1 MNMPFN
7 PRQHIGRQLFS
18 GFLCDEQSSKALSE
32 AASELGWPAGLI
44 STGGL
49 RNAVQTLA
57 VTSSP
62 SILVIDL
69 SESPDPLND
78 IGALAEVCEPGTVVI
93 AIGTINDVRFYRDLV
108 GSGIHDYLLKPLNP
122 DHIRDVMSQ
131 AQLMLSGARAAEK
144 GSARPHGMVAFTGTR
159 GGVGTSSIL
168 TSVAWLL
175 SEGRGLIDAIENPG
189 RIDSLYIE
197 RAMMRANP
205 NLAVLSAET
214 PLSNPMLTD
223 GAAFFQ
229 LQHEMKQ
236 AFEFTLVDLPRHM
249 LTQSPQLLGEVQT
262 LVLATE
268 LTLAGT
274 RDTLR
279 MLSWLKS
286 QAPQLNVLVV
296 ANKVPASDPE
306 ISRKDFEH
314 AVERAVDVCIPLNI
328 KVAVQAAKL
337 GKTMAELAPGEKM
350 GNGFDSLAAELVT
363 AITGEEEAT
372 MGAAPSLLGR
382 IASLRDLLPRK
393 AKAA

>member
-1 MNMPFN
+1 
-7 PRQHIGRQLFS
+7 
-18 GFLCDEQSSKALSE
+18 
-32 AASELGWPAGLI
+32 
-44 STGGL
+44 
-49 RNAVQTLA
+49 
-57 VTSSP
+57 
-62 SILVIDL
+62 
-69 SESPDPLND
+69 
-78 IGALAEVCEPGTVVI
+78 
-93 AIGTINDVRFYRDLV
+93 
-108 GSGIHDYLLKPLNP
+108 
-122 DHIRDVMSQ
+122 
-131 AQLMLSGARAAEK
+131 
-144 GSARPHGMVAFTGTR
+144 
-159 GGVGTSSIL
+159 
-168 TSVAWLL
+168 
-175 SEGRGLIDAIENPG
+175 
-189 RIDSLYIE
+189 
-197 RAMMRANP
+197 
-205 NLAVLSAET
+205 
-214 PLSNPMLTD
+214 
-223 GAAFFQ
+223 
-229 LQHEMKQ
+229 MKQ

-350 GNGFDSLAAELVT
+350 GNGFDSLAAELV
-363 AITGEEEAT
+363 AAVTGEEEAV
-372 MGAAPSLLGR
+372 MGAAPSLLDR